1 MKFMKLRLYLRHR
14 DQFQYKT
21 FNSCTKDGC
30 WVFSSLGGRM
40 CMHIYIFIVELQ
52 TTNKFS
58 LLATMVGK
66 MQLPLGY
73 KNSANIQTRRNVLG
87 IEHVNGSLYETTQ
100 TKTVWLSIFCS
111 TNILQLCS
119 FEAAQYYMVLLRSR
133 EKVAKIFAM
142 PFSLEINKYCNL
154 FIT

>member
-1 MKFMKLRLYLRHR
+1 
-14 DQFQYKT
+14 
-21 FNSCTKDGC
+21 
-30 WVFSSLGGRM
+30 
-40 CMHIYIFIVELQ
+40 MHIYIFVVELQ

-58 LLATMVGK
+58 LLADMMGK
-66 MQLPLGY
+66 MQLSLGY
-73 KNSANIQTRRNVLG
+73 KNSTNIQTRRNVLG

-100 TKTVWLSIFCS
+100 TKTVWLSIFCG
-111 TNILQLCS
+111 TNILKLCS